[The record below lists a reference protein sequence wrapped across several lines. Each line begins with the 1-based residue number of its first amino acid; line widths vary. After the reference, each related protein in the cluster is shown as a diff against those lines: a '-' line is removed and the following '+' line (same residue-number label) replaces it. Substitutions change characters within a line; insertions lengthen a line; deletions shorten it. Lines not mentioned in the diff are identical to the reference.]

1 MAAPTGMIMDTG
13 IRTTIRMGTAMTIAT
28 TTVPDIPMTEPVS
41 PRLPLSPQALYRLQA
56 FLSPAFPIGAFTY
69 SHGLE
74 QVIEQ
79 GGVAS
84 AAELGVWLRE
94 ILRFGAGRS
103 DAILLKETYRA
114 ALAGEQATVDELRD
128 LGLALQPSRER
139 HLESSAQGSAFFRA
153 VCNSW
158 MPETGTEAA
167 RLFHEFAREENT
179 SWPYP
184 VVLGL
189 AAAAHG
195 LPVDAAL
202 HCFLHAF
209 AANLI
214 SVAVRVVPLGQ
225 SDGQKV
231 LAGLEPVIFEIAEE
245 VEAAGLDDLGTS
257 TFLAD
262 IASMAHETQYSRL
275 FRS

>member
-1 MAAPTGMIMDTG
+1 MSTG
-13 IRTTIRMGTAMTIAT
+13 IVTTMG
-28 TTVPDIPMTEPVS
+28 PGIPMTEPS
-41 PRLPLSPQALYRLQA
+41 TPRLPLSPQALYRLQA

-114 ALAGEQATVDELRD
+114 ALAGERATVDELRD

-158 MPETGTEAA
+158 MPEAGTEAA
-167 RLFHEFAREENT
+167 RLFHEFAGEENT

-245 VEAAGLDDLGTS
+245 AEAADLDDLGTS

>member
-1 MAAPTGMIMDTG
+1 MVAPTATIMGTG
-13 IRTTIRMGTAMTIAT
+13 IPTTIITGTDT
-28 TTVPDIPMTEPVS
+28 TTVPDIPMTEPS
-41 PRLPLSPQALYRLQA
+41 APRLPLSPQALYRLQA

-114 ALAGEQATVDELRD
+114 ALAGERATVDELRD

-158 MPETGTEAA
+158 MPEAGTEAA
-167 RLFHEFAREENT
+167 RLFHEFAGEENT

-245 VEAAGLDDLGTS
+245 AEAAGLDDLGTS

>member
-1 MAAPTGMIMDTG
+1 MVMVMG
-13 IRTTIRMGTAMTIAT
+13 IIT
-28 TTVPDIPMTEPVS
+28 TTPTVTGQGTPMTDGLS
-41 PRLPLSPQALYRLQA
+41 LPALYRLQA

-79 GGVAS
+79 GAVTNAV
-84 AAELGVWLRE
+84 ELTSWLE
-94 ILRFGAGRS
+94 DILRFGAGRG
-103 DAILLKETYRA
+103 DAILLKESFRA
-114 ALAGEQATVDELRD
+114 AEKGDRATICDLRA
-128 LGLALQPSRER
+128 LGLALQPSKER
-139 HLESSAQGSAFFRA
+139 HLESSALGTAFQKA
-153 VCNSW
+153 VENSW
-158 MPETGTEAA
+158 LPEAETPAA
-167 RLFHEFAREENT
+167 GLFRSMAAADAEP
-179 SWPYP
+179 WPYP
-184 VVLGL
+184 VALGL
-189 AAAAHG
+189 VAAAHG
-195 LPVDAAL
+195 LPEAAAL
-202 HCFLHAF
+202 TAFLHAF

-231 LAGLEPVIFEIAEE
+231 LAGLEPVIFEVAED
-245 VEAAGLDDLGTS
+245 AAASSLDDLGTS

>member
-1 MAAPTGMIMDTG
+1 MMGIPTAIPAG
-13 IRTTIRMGTAMTIAT
+13 IAT
-28 TTVPDIPMTEPVS
+28 TAPLMTEAVT
-41 PRLPLSPQALYRLQA
+41 LPALYRLLT

-74 QVIEQ
+74 QVIDQ
-79 GGVAS
+79 GGVNS
-84 AAELGVWLRE
+84 AGDLQVWLQD

-103 DAILLKETYRA
+103 DAILLKETFQA
-114 ALAGEQATVDELRD
+114 AGRGDADTVEELRE
-128 LGLALQPSRER
+128 LGLALQPSKER
-139 HLESSAQGSAFFRA
+139 HLESSAQGTAFLAA
-153 VCNSW
+153 VAGSW
-158 MPETGTEAA
+158 MPPSGTPAG
-167 RLFHEFAREENT
+167 RLFAGVATGVAGENRDP
-179 SWPYP
+179 WPYP

-189 AAAAHG
+189 VCAAHAIPEAAA
-195 LPVDAAL
+195 LTS
-202 HCFLHAF
+202 FLHTF
-209 AANLI
+209 TANLI

-231 LAGLEPVIFEIAEE
+231 LAALEPVIAG
-245 VEAAGLDDLGTS
+245 VANEAAACGLDDLGSS

>member
-1 MAAPTGMIMDTG
+1 MVAPTGTIMVTG
-13 IRTTIRMGTAMTIAT
+13 IPTTIIMGTAMTMAT
-28 TTVPDIPMTEPVS
+28 ITATGPDIPMTEPS
-41 PRLPLSPQALYRLQA
+41 APRLPLSPQALYRLQA

-84 AAELGVWLRE
+84 AAELGV
-94 ILRFGAGRS
+94 
-103 DAILLKETYRA
+103 
-114 ALAGEQATVDELRD
+114 ELRD

-158 MPETGTEAA
+158 MPEAGTEAA
-167 RLFHEFAREENT
+167 RLFHEFAGEENT

-245 VEAAGLDDLGTS
+245 AEAASLDDLGTS

>member
-1 MAAPTGMIMDTG
+1 MIMDTG

-28 TTVPDIPMTEPVS
+28 ITATGPDIPMTEPSV

-79 GGVAS
+79 GGVAN
-84 AAELGVWLRE
+84 ARDLDIWLRE

-103 DAILLKETYRA
+103 DAILLKETHQA
-114 ALAGEQATVDELRD
+114 ALAGDGDTVAELRD

-139 HLESSAQGSAFFRA
+139 HLESSAQGSAFFSA
-153 VCNSW
+153 ICNSW
-158 MPETGTEAA
+158 MPSADTQAA
-167 RLFHEFAREENT
+167 RLFHEAAADENQ

-231 LAGLEPVIFEIAEE
+231 LAGLEPVIFEIAEAA
-245 VEAAGLDDLGTS
+245 EAAGLDDLGTS
-257 TFLAD
+257 TFFAD